1 MKTCREGNP
10 SGLPLVIWM
19 HKKTVVA
26 SITEIQFLL
35 SNDFLRWV
43 KFPMEPFQE
52 CEMDPY
58 STCWIWQLDLF
69 KPSFWEK
76 REAGAD
82 WHQVER
88 ESSTS

>member
-1 MKTCREGNP
+1 MFAQERKLIPDG
-10 SGLPLVIWM
+10 
-19 HKKTVVA
+19 VVEDILSLNSLDLELYEHA
-26 SITEIQFLL
+26 EMLYAKQKQLFLSL
-35 SNDFLRWV
+35 NQ
-43 KFPMEPFQE
+43 P
-52 CEMDPY
+52 
-58 STCWIWQLDLF
+58 QLDLF